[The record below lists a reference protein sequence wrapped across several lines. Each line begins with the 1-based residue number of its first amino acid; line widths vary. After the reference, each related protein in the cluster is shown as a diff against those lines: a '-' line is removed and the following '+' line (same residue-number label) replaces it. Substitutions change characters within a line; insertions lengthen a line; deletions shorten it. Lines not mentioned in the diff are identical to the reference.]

1 MQGSSPRPC
10 GDGQRDAGMTDR
22 RACPWQGVWGRAS
35 GLSSLHRSCQ
45 ESLGHKS
52 PDLTQASVQ
61 EGDETQLDSAS
72 YSSLAQKRGL
82 GRDKTSLVSLHASW
96 VTPIDT
102 RASCSRVGAVMSR
115 WDGEP
120 GPDGTGVRVEVLG
133 CPRGEVGTQLCFRHL
148 PSLSPSNLWPHHTVT
163 PFPPERM

>member
-1 MQGSSPRPC
+1 
-10 GDGQRDAGMTDR
+10 MTDR
-22 RACPWQGVWGRAS
+22 QARLRQGVWGRAS

-45 ESLGHKS
+45 ESLGHNS

-61 EGDETQLDSAS
+61 EEDETQLDSAS

-102 RASCSRVGAVMSR
+102 RASCSRVGADTSR

-120 GPDGTGVRVEVLG
+120 GLDGTGVRLEVLG
-133 CPRGEVGTQLCFRHL
+133 CPRGVVGTQLCFRHL
-148 PSLSPSNLWPHHTVT
+148 PSLSPSNLWPHHAVT
-163 PFPPERM
+163 PFPPTRM